1 MDLITGGFYQG
12 KLDHAKEKYQL
23 SEEEIETC
31 REDTKPDLS
40 KRCLNCYEQYVLYCL
55 KNGLEDYKE
64 VQNAEIIIMND
75 IFCGVVS
82 MDKEQ
87 RLWREECGRTLVMLA
102 KKAENAERIF
112 CGLSTKLK

>member
-12 KLDHAKEKYQL
+12 KLDYAKKKYRL

-31 REDTKPDLS
+31 REDAEPDLS

-55 KNGLEDYKE
+55 KNGTEDYKK
-64 VQNAEIIIMND
+64 VPDAEIIIMND
-75 IFCGVVS
+75 IFCGVVP
-82 MDKEQ
+82 MDKEL

-102 KKAENAERIF
+102 KNAGSAERIF